1 MSIRQRP
8 AAPPDEYLIRVPII
22 DGMNEQAILNIRPEL
37 VKVTDNRDTTTL
49 ADTVEIIFNRSEED
63 HLYRKVLITCFPGDE
78 LQQLR
83 DKFKGM
89 GIAVAWTSAATKKW
103 ISIPGEEDKEIKLV
117 SDFSK
122 QITEYEGNMVILHIR
137 QMTAGVDVSAITS
150 VILRVF
156 DNTAQNIV
164 KMIQTNGRALR
175 FASGER
181 GKPEDER
188 LKKYGEVYC
197 MVQEESWTEDSR
209 FLIRFFN
216 LIYGTKAV
224 SVFRIGSNKT
234 AIKLEPPTIGEVEG
248 HVPDLPGEWSEP
260 EFYLLKL
267 IKDRM
272 SEIEFGRQTQ
282 DQDLQTAI
290 LTDLVRDMEQATE
303 ITQSFDATWY
313 TADHCLSHQW
323 TLEDLSKL
331 FLFR

>member
-8 AAPPDEYLIRVPII
+8 AVPPDDYRVQVTII
-22 DGMNEQAILNIRPEL
+22 DGQEEKAILPIQPEL
-37 VKVTDNRDTTTL
+37 VKVMDNRDTTTL
-49 ADTVEIIFNRSEED
+49 ADTVEIIFNRSEKD

-83 DKFKGM
+83 DKFKSM

-122 QITEYEGNMVILHIR
+122 QITDYEGNMVILHIR
-137 QMTAGVDVSAITS
+137 QMIAGVDVSAITS

-188 LKKYGEVYC
+188 LKKAGEVFC
-197 MVQEESWTEDSR
+197 MIQEQSWTEDSR

-224 SVFRIGSNKT
+224 SVFRIGANKT
-234 AIKLEPPTIGEVEG
+234 AVKLQPPTLGEVEG
-248 HVPDLPGEWSEP
+248 HAADLPGEWSEP

-267 IKDRM
+267 VKERM
-272 SEIEFGRQTQ
+272 AEIEFGRQMQ
-282 DQDLQTAI
+282 DQELQTAI
-290 LTDLVRDMEQATE
+290 LTDLVRDMEQVTE

>member
-1 MSIRQRP
+1 MSVRQRP
-8 AAPPDEYLIRVPII
+8 ATPPDETSVRVTITEA
-22 DGMNEQAILNIRPEL
+22 MTEQAILDIRPEL
-37 VKVTDNRDTTTL
+37 VKVKDNRDTDTI
-49 ADTVEIIFNRSEED
+49 ADIVGTIFKRSEED
-63 HLYRKVLITCFPGDE
+63 NLYRKVLITCFPGDE

-89 GIAVAWTSAATKKW
+89 GIAVAWTSAATRKW
-103 ISIPGEEDKEIKLV
+103 ISIPGNADKEIKLV

-122 QITEYEGNMVILHIR
+122 EITEYEGNMVILHIR

-181 GKPEDER
+181 GKPKNQR
-188 LKKYGEVYC
+188 LKKHGEVYC

-224 SVFRIGSNKT
+224 SVFRIGPNKT
-234 AIKLEPPTIGEVEG
+234 AVKLEPPTIGEVDG
-248 HVPDLPGEWSEP
+248 HAPDLPGEWSEP

-282 DQDLQTAI
+282 DQDLQKAI
-290 LTDLVRDMEQATE
+290 LTDLVKDMEQATKL
-303 ITQSFDATWY
+303 TQEFDATWY
-313 TADHCLSHQW
+313 TADHALGHQW
-323 TLEDLSKL
+323 TMEDLSEL

>member
-8 AAPPDEYLIRVPII
+8 VATPDESSVRVTITEA
-22 DGMNEQAILNIRPEL
+22 MSEQAILNVRPEL
-37 VKVTDNRDTTTL
+37 VKVKDNRDTTTL
-49 ADTVEIIFNRSEED
+49 ADTAEIIFKRSEED

-83 DKFKGM
+83 DKFKSM

-122 QITEYEGNMVILHIR
+122 QITDYEGNMVILHIK
-137 QMTAGVDVSAITS
+137 QMIAGVDVNAITS

-156 DNTAQNIV
+156 DNTAPNIV
-164 KMIQTNGRALR
+164 KMIQTIGRALR
-175 FASGER
+175 FAAGER
-181 GKPEDER
+181 GKPENER
-188 LKKYGEVYC
+188 LKKCGEVYC
-197 MVQEESWTEDSR
+197 MVQEECWTEDSR

-224 SVFRIGSNKT
+224 SVFRIGTNKT
-234 AIKLEPPTIGEVEG
+234 AVKLDPPTIGEVDG
-248 HVPDLPGEWSEP
+248 HAPDLPGEWSEP

-267 IKDRM
+267 IRERM
-272 SEIEFGRQTQ
+272 TEIEFGRETE
-282 DQDLQTAI
+282 DQGLQTAI

-303 ITQSFDATWY
+303 ITQSFDSTWY
-313 TADHCLSHQW
+313 TADRSLSHQW
-323 TLEDLSKL
+323 TLEDLSRL